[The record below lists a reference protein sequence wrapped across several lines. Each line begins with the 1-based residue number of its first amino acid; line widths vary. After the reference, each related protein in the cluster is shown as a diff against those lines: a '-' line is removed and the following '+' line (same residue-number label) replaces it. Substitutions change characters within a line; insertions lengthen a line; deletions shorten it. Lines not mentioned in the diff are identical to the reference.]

1 MGYVCSHQRTF
12 SAFLLGFVAWCFL
25 GGIAHGKVIRVRD
38 AGAHNVLLQ
47 SVVDAASEGDTI
59 LVGPGIY
66 KGNLVIRKKGLKLI
80 GEGRPVIQGEKKGTA
95 VMIMGDDCLLKG
107 FVVKGGG
114 RDLTRDDS
122 GIKFKKC
129 NRSVVENCEFYDNCF
144 GCYFYQSDHCIFRNN
159 LIEGRKYEVQED
171 RGNGIHLWDS
181 AYYLIEGNEIR
192 YARDGIYVSF
202 ANYGTIKGNWIHH
215 TRYGLHYMY
224 SKHNAFIDNLLTHNV
239 AGAAVM
245 YSKHMKWNRNVF
257 AHNRGFRAYGVLWQD
272 ARICECHDN
281 LVVDN
286 TIGLYFDQALK
297 ADVRGNM
304 VIWND
309 RAAVLLENSELNTI
323 YENNF
328 IDNLSELQLR
338 GGTQKGRN
346 NKFYKSKRG
355 NYWSD
360 YKGYDLDGD
369 GVGDTPHVL
378 QDIFE
383 YLVADYPAYRLYLFS
398 PAAQA
403 MAIAEKA
410 LPIIEVTKE
419 AIDPYPL
426 MHPVKIKEMDKL
438 FAKLKKAG
446 GCPSK
451 GAKGILMVFSVLILG
466 ISILVFGKGNRVW

>member
-1 MGYVCSHQRTF
+1 MKKMRETVF
-12 SAFLLGFVAWCFL
+12 FLLL
-25 GGIAHGKVIRVRD
+25 GVLSGLFFAGKAHGKVIHVKD
-38 AGAHNVLLQ
+38 TAVHDVHLQ
-47 SVVDAASEGDTI
+47 GFINEASDGDTI
-59 LVGPGIY
+59 VVGPGIY
-66 KGNLVIRKKGLKLI
+66 RGNIVIRRRNLKLI
-80 GEGRPVIQGEKKGTA
+80 GEGYPVIEGEKKGT
-95 VMIMGDDCLLKG
+95 VVLIRGDRCLVKG
-107 FVVKGGG
+107 FVIRGGG
-114 RDLTRDDS
+114 NDLSRDNS
-122 GIKFKKC
+122 GVMFRKC
-129 NRSVVENCEFYDNCF
+129 NDSVVEGCKCLDNLF

-159 LIEGRKYEVQED
+159 LVKGRKYEVEED

-181 AYYLIEGNEIR
+181 AYYLIEGNEICD
-192 YARDGIYVSF
+192 ARDGIYVSF
-202 ANYGTIKGNWIHH
+202 ANYGIIKGNWIHH

-224 SKHNAFIDNLLTHNV
+224 SMHNAFIDNLLTHNV

-245 YSKHMKWNRNVF
+245 YSKHMKWNRNIF

-286 TIGLYFDQALK
+286 TIGLYFDQALE
-297 ADVRGNM
+297 ADVKGNM

-346 NKFYKSKRG
+346 NKFYKNKRG

-419 AIDPYPL
+419 ALDPYPL
-426 MHPVKIKEMDKL
+426 MRPVKIKEMEKL
-438 FAKLKKAG
+438 FAKLKSAG
-446 GCPSK
+446 GHSSV
-451 GAKGILMVFSVLILG
+451 ASRVVLLFFSLILMG
-466 ISILVFGKGNRVW
+466 ISLVVFGKGNHL

>member
-1 MGYVCSHQRTF
+1 MAR
-12 SAFLLGFVAWCFL
+12 AR
-25 GGIAHGKVIRVRD
+25 VIRVAD
-38 AGAHNVLLQ
+38 TPAHDVRLQ
-47 SVVDAASEGDTI
+47 GILDAAAAGDTI

-66 KGNLVIRKKGLKLI
+66 KGNLVIRKDELRLI
-80 GEGRPVIQGEKKGTA
+80 GQGRPVIQGEKKGT
-95 VMIMGDDCLLKG
+95 VLLIRGSHCLVKG
-107 FVVKGGG
+107 FVIRGGG
-114 RDLTRDDS
+114 NDLSRDNS
-122 GIKFKKC
+122 GVMFRKC
-129 NRSVVENCEFYDNCF
+129 AHSVVEDCQCLDNLF
-144 GCYFYQSDHCIFRNN
+144 GCYFYQSDYCIFRNN
-159 LIEGRKYEVQED
+159 LIEGRKYEVQEE
-171 RGNGIHLWDS
+171 RGNGIHLWDA
-181 AYYLIEGNEIR
+181 AYYLIENNEIR

-286 TIGLYFDQALK
+286 TIGLYFDQALE

-323 YENNF
+323 YGNNF

-346 NKFYKSKRG
+346 NKFYKNKRG

-419 AIDPYPL
+419 ALDPYPL
-426 MHPVKIKEMDKL
+426 MRPVKIKEMDKL
-438 FAKLKKAG
+438 FAKLKQAG
-446 GCPSK
+446 DRPSRA
-451 GAKGILMVFSVLILG
+451 AKVVLFVFSLIIMG
-466 ISILVFGKGNRVW
+466 ISGFIFVRGHRVW